1 MSLIAVLRLVRT
13 CLSGHEE
20 PVHFQRMLRR
30 GFVPSINFL
39 LLKTS

>member
-20 PVHFQRMLRR
+20 PCSLSEDGEERFYPFH
-30 GFVPSINFL
+30 
-39 LLKTS
+39 